1 MNVKKLTLSLIIL
14 IIISACSGTNHA
26 YYQTL
31 KIAFTEQDDAEMT
44 LAEIRQSEVDVISV
58 KRGERP
64 AAIMAL
70 AYLENGQHKWV
81 SSDKT
86 MLIMDKG
93 RIIRTV
99 GLSENLLFVSNIS
112 SDPLKSLANNSKDG
126 PQQQAWSRI
135 IDRTD
140 DEYGYFI
147 ESIFNTATQVTLKAL
162 NLNIKTSVYVETL
175 NYQAPAD
182 YIRLNTD
189 WVNEYWYAE
198 SGDLIKS
205 IQKISPLS
213 DSIEITYLSRIA
225 RLTQ

>member
-44 LAEIRQSEVDVISV
+44 LAEVRQSEVDVISV

-86 MLIMDKG
+86 MLIMEKG

-99 GLSENLLFVSNIS
+99 GLSEGLLYVS
-112 SDPLKSLANNSKDG
+112 D
-126 PQQQAWSRI
+126 
-135 IDRTD
+135 
-140 DEYGYFI
+140 
-147 ESIFNTATQVTLKAL
+147 
-162 NLNIKTSVYVETL
+162 TSEL
-175 NYQAPAD
+175 HF
-182 YIRLNTD
+182 
-189 WVNEYWYAE
+189 
-198 SGDLIKS
+198 
-205 IQKISPLS
+205 
-213 DSIEITYLSRIA
+213 
-225 RLTQ
+225 